1 MNEGVSL
8 TFDGLH
14 VVGLNQNMGFEDL
27 LSSDTVCCT
36 LIWIILSFI
45 GGFVSLEQCLMYP
58 KVLGFG
64 SAVFCCELPI
74 RGRIKT

>member
-14 VVGLNQNMGFEDL
+14 VVGLNQNMGFEDC

-36 LIWIILSFI
+36 LISIILSHWWICDSLTMFD
-45 GGFVSLEQCLMYP
+45 VS
-58 KVLGFG
+58 
-64 SAVFCCELPI
+64 
-74 RGRIKT
+74 